1 VHHYNILM
9 IIFTNR
15 LCKVQLHWELPPR
28 DPLIH
33 SDIECH
39 AERLEV
45 LHVLGCGS
53 LQPLNLFSQSMDDAV
68 ETEIEK
74 DSRERVKVEEG
85 ICGGGG

>member
-1 VHHYNILM
+1 
-9 IIFTNR
+9 
-15 LCKVQLHWELPPR
+15 
-28 DPLIH
+28 
-33 SDIECH
+33 
-39 AERLEV
+39 V
-45 LHVLGCGS
+45 LHVLECGS